1 MKEIIELIDSR
12 YGYYLDDDMQKYLKA
27 IRNKPNDWHLVIEKT
42 VFKYMNNYARK
53 IKEIPIVDYDNS
65 NYLDAIR
72 TNERGTSGQKYLKED
87 ILKFLED
94 PDVKRKLE
102 KQLEKK
108 TTYVPFDDVRV
119 PNVCISGYL
128 NDYMLPPTEYEKVL
142 MAGYTWFELVML
154 NAPEEKLLRTKARLK
169 EQVDKLQSKIEMVD
183 YYLEERLKDQQL
195 ENDELVSAV

>member
-1 MKEIIELIDSR
+1 MKINKFVIMKEIIELIDSR

-108 TTYVPFDDVRV
+108 TTYVPFDDVRYQTFAFLA
-119 PNVCISGYL
+119 I
-128 NDYMLPPTEYEKVL
+128 
-142 MAGYTWFELVML
+142 
-154 NAPEEKLLRTKARLK
+154 
-169 EQVDKLQSKIEMVD
+169 
-183 YYLEERLKDQQL
+183 
-195 ENDELVSAV
+195 